1 MAEYIEREA
10 AYEKCGWY
18 NTVNGK
24 SVCAVRKDE
33 LAAIPAA
40 DVVDAPQWISVEDR
54 LPTTFVSVLGYMTDA
69 GEFPAVRECYC
80 IGDNEFYFPALFERH
95 PVSHWMPMPDAPK
108 ERRGD

>member
-10 AYEKCGWY
+10 VLAKCGWY

-40 DVVDAPQWISVEDR
+40 DVAPVVHGRVVTVTDR
-54 LPTTFVSVLGYMTDA
+54 WKMMYQKCSEC
-69 GEFPAVRECYC
+69 GETLEWRAYPNYC
-80 IGDNEFYFPALFERH
+80 PNCGARMDGE
-95 PVSHWMPMPDAPK
+95 
-108 ERRGD
+108 

>member
-40 DVVDAPQWISVEDR
+40 DVAPVVHGRWVRTEDGDWECTNCR
-54 LPTTFVSVLGYMTDA
+54 EAVVICVCGKDVTAKKTICPNCGARMD
-69 GEFPAVRECYC
+69 GE
-80 IGDNEFYFPALFERH
+80 
-95 PVSHWMPMPDAPK
+95 
-108 ERRGD
+108 

>member
-33 LAAIPAA
+33 LAVIPAA
-40 DVVDAPQWISVEDR
+40 DVAPVVHGRWEHCGFGKEVMCSVCRCELDDGWMYR
-54 LPTTFVSVLGYMTDA
+54 HCPDCGARMD
-69 GEFPAVRECYC
+69 GE
-80 IGDNEFYFPALFERH
+80 
-95 PVSHWMPMPDAPK
+95 
-108 ERRGD
+108 

>member
-1 MAEYIEREA
+1 MKEYIEREA

-40 DVVDAPQWISVEDR
+40 DVAPVVHGRWIDWKPPFFGMEYSYDTMACSECGHTMANALLIPANYCPNCGADMR
-54 LPTTFVSVLGYMTDA
+54 
-69 GEFPAVRECYC
+69 GE
-80 IGDNEFYFPALFERH
+80 
-95 PVSHWMPMPDAPK
+95 
-108 ERRGD
+108 

>member
-1 MAEYIEREA
+1 MTYEDAIRIIKNVSICANAAETARNMALDALRMAE
-10 AYEKCGWY
+10 
-18 NTVNGK
+18 
-24 SVCAVRKDE
+24 E
-33 LAAIPAA
+33 L
-40 DVVDAPQWISVEDR
+40 QWISVEDR

-80 IGDNEFYFPALFERH
+80 IGDNEFYFPDLFERH

>member
-1 MAEYIEREA
+1 MKEYIEREA

-40 DVVDAPQWISVEDR
+40 DVAPVVHGRWERIGVYANCTNCGITFEAK
-54 LPTTFVSVLGYMTDA
+54 PTHYV
-69 GEFPAVRECYC
+69 
-80 IGDNEFYFPALFERH
+80 FERNNKFCR
-95 PVSHWMPMPDAPK
+95 MCGARMDG
-108 ERRGD
+108 E